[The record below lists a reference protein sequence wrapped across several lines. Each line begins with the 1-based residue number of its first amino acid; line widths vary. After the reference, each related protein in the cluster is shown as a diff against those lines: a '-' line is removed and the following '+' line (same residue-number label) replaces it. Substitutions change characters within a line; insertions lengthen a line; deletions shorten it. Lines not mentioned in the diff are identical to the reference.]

1 MTSIQPPGLR
11 AGRKEWVGLAVLALP
26 LLLVSMDVS
35 VLYFAVPFIGR
46 DLDPS
51 ATEQLWILDIYGF
64 VLAGLLLTM
73 GSLGDRIGRR
83 RLLLIG
89 AVGFSAASLLAAYST
104 SATMLIAARALLGVA
119 GATLMPSTLG
129 LIRSMFADDA
139 QRSKAIA
146 VWSGVMT
153 GGIALGP
160 VLSGVLLE
168 HFWWGSVFL
177 INLPAM
183 ALLLLLGRPLLP
195 EFRVTGEHRFDVASA
210 ALSLGAVLPAIY
222 GIKGWAAD
230 GFDLRYLA
238 AIVIGSAV
246 AALFLVRQRRL
257 GDAAML
263 DLSLLKARG
272 FAGSVGANAI
282 ATFALV
288 GSAVFLTQY
297 LQSVLGL
304 APLAAALW
312 SLAPSVAVGAAAPAA
327 PVLASTF
334 GRGRTV
340 AGGFLVATA
349 GFGVLTVI
357 TPHTSLA
364 VVLVGA
370 GVLSAGLVVVMTL
383 VTDAALT
390 LVRPERAGAAS
401 ATMETGSE
409 FGGALG
415 IAILGSIGA
424 AIYTAHMV
432 GAIPAGLSPTSAEAA
447 GQTLGAATAAAQQLP
462 AAAGDEL
469 LAMARTAF
477 TSGMS
482 TAAWVGGAIMLLAA
496 IASAFVLRTPS
507 TSATGRTADRADASA
522 HRARSPQAG
531 T

>member
-1 MTSIQPPGLR
+1 MPTQPTGMR
-11 AGRKEWVGLAVLALP
+11 AGRTEWVGLAVLALP

-104 SATMLIAARALLGVA
+104 DPAMLIAARALLGVA

-129 LIRSMFADDA
+129 LIRSMFTDDV
-139 QRSKAIA
+139 QRTKAIA
-146 VWSGVMT
+146 IWSGVMT

-183 ALLLLLGRPLLP
+183 TLLLVVGRSLLP
-195 EFRVTGEHRFDVASA
+195 EFRVTSGRRFDVTSS
-210 ALSLGAVLPAIY
+210 ALSLGAVLPVIY
-222 GIKGWAAD
+222 GIKTWAAD
-230 GFDLRYLA
+230 GFGVGCLA
-238 AIVIGSAV
+238 AIVGGCMLGGV
-246 AALFLVRQRRL
+246 FLARQHRL
-257 GDAAML
+257 GHDAML
-263 DLSLLKARG
+263 DLSLLKVRG
-272 FAGSVGANAI
+272 FAGSVGANAM

-288 GSAVFLTQY
+288 GNAVFLTQY
-297 LQSVLGL
+297 LQSVLGM
-304 APLAAALW
+304 APLTAALW

-327 PVLASTF
+327 PALATAF
-334 GRGRTV
+334 GRGRVV
-340 AGGFLVATA
+340 AGGFAA
-349 GFGVLTVI
+349 AAGGFGVLTTV
-357 TPHTSLA
+357 TPHSPLA

-383 VTDAALT
+383 VTDTALG
-390 LVRPERAGAAS
+390 LVRPERAGTAS

-415 IAILGSIGA
+415 IALLGSIGA
-424 AIYTAHMV
+424 AIYTARMA
-432 GAIPAGLSPTSAEAA
+432 GALPDALSPASADAA
-447 GQTLGAATAAAQQLP
+447 GQTLGAATAAAEGLP
-462 AAAGDEL
+462 TPAGDEL
-469 LAMARTAF
+469 LEVARRAF
-477 TSGMS
+477 TSGMA
-482 TAAWVGGAIMLLAA
+482 TVAWVGVGIMLVAA
-496 IASAFVLRTPS
+496 VVSLIVLRTPAIDPGGGS
-507 TSATGRTADRADASA
+507 TDRADASERHTTMTKA
-522 HRARSPQAG
+522 A